1 MAEEETHQERTEQ
14 ATSKRRQDFREKG
27 QVAQSKEVHTAA
39 LLTTSL
45 LLWFFYGPTFWVELS
60 SLIAGFW
67 RNCGEFQLTELSIH
81 MLTGYV
87 LQKMAVLLA
96 PMLLLVLV
104 VGFFSSFLQIGWLFT
119 SKPLTPDLSKL
130 DPIKGAAK
138 FISKRSAVEFIKSL
152 LKVLLVG
159 MIAYKTVAAEFS
171 GALIL
176 VDMELYETIRYISMV
191 ATKVMVKCCGILI
204 VLGLFD
210 YAFVRWEMEQKMKMT
225 KQEVKEEA
233 KTTEGDPQ
241 VKGRIRSLQ
250 MQMAR
255 KRMMAEVPKADVV
268 ITNPTRLAVALKY
281 KAAQMAAP
289 LVVAMGAGAIA
300 HRIKEVAAEHRVPII
315 EDKPLAR
322 ALYKTANINEP
333 IPENLFQAVAEV
345 LAYVYGLRRKVS

>member
-225 KQEVKEEA
+225 KQEQKEEF
-233 KTTEGDPQ
+233 KESEGDPH
-241 VKGRIRSLQ
+241 VKSRIRSIQ
-250 MQMAR
+250 QQAAR

-268 ITNPTRLAVALKY
+268 ITNPTHISVALAY
-281 KAAQMAAP
+281 HRGEMDAP
-289 LVVAMGAGAIA
+289 RVVAKGADHLAMRIREIA
-300 HRIKEVAAEHRVPII
+300 REHGVPLI
-315 EDKPLAR
+315 ENVPVAR
-322 ALYKTANINEP
+322 ALLKLEIGAT
-333 IPENLFQAVAEV
+333 IPEELFKAVAEI
-345 LAYVYGLRRKVS
+345 LAYVYNLKGRKV